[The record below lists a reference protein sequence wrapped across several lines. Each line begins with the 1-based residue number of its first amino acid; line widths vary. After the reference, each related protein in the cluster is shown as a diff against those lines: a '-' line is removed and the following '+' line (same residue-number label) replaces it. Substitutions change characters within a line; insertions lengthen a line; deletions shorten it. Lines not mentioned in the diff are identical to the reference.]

1 MTNENERLKKVVTKL
16 SKVGVNITKTKSRM
30 EVFQALKT
38 LQPLPKT
45 LSHDS

>member
-1 MTNENERLKKVVTKL
+1 MANENDRLKKVVSKL

-30 EVFQALKT
+30 EVFQSLKS
-38 LQPLPKT
+38 LQPLPKP

>member
-1 MTNENERLKKVVTKL
+1 MANENERMKKIVSKL

-30 EVFQALKT
+30 EVFQSLKS